1 MKAKKTVVNSYH
13 ITRSNIPTYSHQ
25 PSCFS
30 FYLLRE
36 EIKPEH
42 ILDATKKILVALILK
57 YFYFSKKVWKVFEIM
72 EI

>member
-1 MKAKKTVVNSYH
+1 MKAKKTVVNLYH

-42 ILDATKKILVALILK
+42 ILDATKKILVALI
-57 YFYFSKKVWKVFEIM
+57 
-72 EI
+72 